1 METFFK
7 KIFNLSMLWKFTII
21 YFLII
26 MVPTMFIGINNY
38 RQSVD
43 SIKEQSDRNMSQK
56 ISQLKQNIIYT
67 TQNAENIA
75 EEIVFTTELQGF
87 LDSDFTF
94 TQKQV
99 DFFIYNLQN
108 KLINI
113 KHLYPNKYF
122 KIRIFTSNKSTK
134 EAYDLLYSIDRIKN
148 KNYYR
153 EIEDSKNLKFWGRFK
168 KAEEYYDLTENIN
181 PKQNNNMV
189 IPLYKRISPVIS
201 DELIGV
207 IEIDILN
214 EKMFGELSELQ
225 VGKNGYLIVMDR
237 YGEIISPIDENSPV
251 KQMSLNM
258 LPGENGVKEFVINRE
273 RYRMEYDTVNETGFK
288 ILSIVPEK
296 ELLGQVT
303 SYRNTLI
310 CTIIIGITAIFF
322 ITYLTTYFLF
332 ARLKVLIK
340 MMKRVQSG
348 EFEVRID
355 DSKKDEVG
363 ELAFSFNQ
371 MAAKLEETM
380 LNLIGQETA
389 HRDAEIRALQSQ
401 INPHFLFNTLEGLRM
416 ECEIREEYD
425 LANVLTSLG
434 RLFRYNIKW
443 INGLVPLRQEI
454 EHINN
459 YITIMRVRFRDKFN
473 LSIDIPEE
481 LLDCLVIKM
490 MMQPLVENSF
500 YHAFKNKEGIW
511 EIKIRGSIQGD
522 DLVIEIKDNGLGMDN
537 QRLDKINRGLSSGD
551 SNEIDKK
558 TEGSIGLWNVDTRIK
573 MQFGEE
579 YGIKLKSERDLG
591 TTVIITLPVN
601 YRRTLPEREDSN
613 VQTVVD

>member
-56 ISQLKQNIIYT
+56 ISQLKQNVIYT

-148 KNYYR
+148 KNYYK
-153 EIEDSKNLKFWGRFK
+153 EIEDPKNVKFWGRLK

-225 VGKNGYLIVMDR
+225 VGKNGYIIVMDR

-251 KQMSLNM
+251 KHMSMNM
-258 LPGENGVKEFVINRE
+258 LPGENGVKEFVINKE

-288 ILSIVPEK
+288 ILSIVPER
-296 ELLGQVT
+296 ELLSQVT

-310 CTIIIGITAIFF
+310 YTIIIGITAIFF

-522 DLVIEIKDNGLGMDN
+522 DLLIEIKDNGLGMDN

-579 YGIKLKSERDLG
+579 YGIKLKSERDMG

-613 VQTVVD
+613 V